1 MKYCNMYNEVDVLA
15 DLSGIP
21 PDPPLMRSICIQCER
36 PSSVCYCMSIP
47 NPPLKPRSRII
58 LLQHPAE
65 EKRCLRTAPMLQ
77 LGLEHGKCLTFRG
90 KYFPGRHTELI
101 DILNSDKTLLLYPSP
116 SAIEI
121 TAVQG
126 ECDTTS
132 YNLVL
137 IDGTW
142 PQAKAIYVG
151 SPILHKLKQVKLLI
165 TDISNYIIRTQPSDG
180 CLSTLETAAYALA
193 VLEKDDVYKEKL
205 VEPLKTMCEFQL
217 KNGAVSHQ
225 SKEFRI
231 KNNSYPKLIG
241 KRLNKVLRE
250 AEVMKTRIS

>member
-1 MKYCNMYNEVDVLA
+1 MYNEADALA
-15 DLSGIP
+15 ELSDIP
-21 PDPPLMRSICIQCER
+21 PDPPLMRSICSQCER
-36 PSSVCYCMSIP
+36 PTSVCYCTSIP
-47 NPPLKPRSRII
+47 NPRLCPSSRII

-77 LGLEHGKCLTFRG
+77 LGLDRGKCLTFRG

-101 DILNSDKTLLLYPSP
+101 DILNSDNTLLLYPST
-116 SAIEI
+116 SAVEI
-121 TAVQG
+121 TAVR
-126 ECDTTS
+126 ENCDKS
-132 YNLVL
+132 PYNIVI

-165 TDISNYIIRTQPSDG
+165 SAISNYIIRTQPSDG

-193 VLEKDDVYKEKL
+193 ALEGDNLYKEKL
-205 VEPLKTMCEFQL
+205 VEPLKVMCEFQL

-250 AEVMKTRIS
+250 AEVMKSELS